1 MRRSLPFIFSVLV
14 AICAVGMTIDQGQ
27 AGPIRCRR
35 GGCSESPVP
44 PAPAEPPPTQS
55 INIVPLQLPIPYL
68 GGCDPRAH
76 SEATIKFQA
85 KIARGRESIL
95 QGIIDGT
102 SNYLNLLNAC
112 NNLIFR
118 PAQLSCITKLC
129 NDFETLVENEAAK
142 KCKEDVK
149 IKALEDTEC
158 NPRPV
163 ICSRPILRLP
173 QCLKAKITENIRVEC
188 CSSLAPQGKADLLA
202 YCDYA
207 AKQVRDQICPV
218 TPAVDTPVSSET
230 LDEPSEEE

>member
-1 MRRSLPFIFSVLV
+1 
-14 AICAVGMTIDQGQ
+14 MTIDQGH
-27 AGPIRCRR
+27 ARPIRCRR

-55 INIVPLQLPIPYL
+55 INIAPLQLPIPYL

-129 NDFETLVENEAAK
+129 NAVESFVEIEAAK
-142 KCKEDVK
+142 KCKEDVENQ
-149 IKALEDTEC
+149 ALKDTEC
-158 NPRPV
+158 NPRSV
-163 ICSRPILRLP
+163 ICSRPILRP
-173 QCLKAKITENIRVEC
+173 IQCFVAKKTEEIRVQC

-207 AKQVRDQICPV
+207 AKQVRDKLCPV
-218 TPAVDTPVSSET
+218 TPAVDTPVPFQTPEVP
-230 LDEPSEEE
+230 LE